1 MASNRE
7 AEEKRREKARN
18 LRYKKPVL
26 KELNLDA
33 IRDELNEMT
42 EACNDAAYFVEND
55 DQDMLYNALDGN
67 GDDVEEFK
75 MQFMTLSTEL
85 ETFSEDMSETYNYQ
99 LDEDDFD
106 LFFVGIGGGRS
117 TGSDI
122 YGYDEFEGD
131 YFGLESSF
139 ESEAA
144 EKEAAAKLMRLT
156 KAELIERA
164 QLCFKIAFNFIALR
178 NRYRDL
184 EAALDILRAEN
195 HGITATIKEIEKAYE
210 KAEAEGFDDWRQAAK
225 EFDSLIRQMPDRVW
239 IE

>member
-1 MASNRE
+1 MTAKEE
-7 AEEKRREKARN
+7 AEAKRREKARN

-26 KELNLDA
+26 KELNLEE
-33 IRDELNEMT
+33 IRIELSDMM
-42 EACNDAAYFVEND
+42 EACSDAAYFVESD
-55 DQDMLYNALDGN
+55 DQDMLYNALDGDS
-67 GDDVEEFK
+67 DDVEEFR

-85 ETFSEDMSETYNYQ
+85 EMFSDDLSETYNYQ
-99 LDEDDFD
+99 LEDYDFD
-106 LFFVGIGGGRS
+106 LFFVGIGGRRS

-156 KAELIERA
+156 KAELIDRA

-210 KAEAEGFDDWRQAAK
+210 KAEAEGFDEWYKASKD
-225 EFDSLIRQMPDRVW
+225 FSNLIRQLPDRVW